1 MVITTSAVYSVQL
14 ISLRCIDS
22 LELDGDAIELKFNGQ
37 TIWSSSKLKMHP
49 RPANAYQIRQFD
61 FESGKIEGHNGWE
74 FVSPFTPAAF
84 VFNNLSNETRFELW
98 EHDNLT
104 GDENLA
110 RSPVSARDAGHG
122 NISIVFAKDGA
133 RYVLTYRVTV

>member
-1 MVITTSAVYSVQL
+1 MVTATPAVYSVQL
-14 ISLRCIDS
+14 VSLRCVES
-22 LELDGDAIELKFNGQ
+22 LELDGDDIELKFNGQ
-37 TIWSSSKLKMHP
+37 TIWTSGKHKMHP
-49 RPANAYQIRQFD
+49 RPANAQQIKQFD
-61 FESGKIEGHNGWE
+61 FETGKIYTANGWE
-74 FVSPFTPAAF
+74 FVTPFAPGAF
-84 VFNNLSNETRFELW
+84 VFNSLSKDSRFELW
-98 EHDNLT
+98 EHDTLT